1 MPFLSKNATR
11 SCGLTPARRKPCATC
26 AERDKSCD
34 QVSVRSPKTRAT
46 AFGCL
51 RALSRTMLATS
62 PTFKPGV
69 DFFAGFFF
77 ADFFATFF
85 ATFFLAVFFLPDFF
99 TLFFADL
106 FATFFLAA
114 FFLPDFFLTAFL
126 ALFFVRFLF
135 AFLPFDFL
143 RDAICLR

>member
-26 AERDKSCD
+26 AERDRSWA
-34 QVSVRSPKTRAT
+34 QVKVRSPRTRET

-62 PTFKPGV
+62 PTFKPGA
-69 DFFAGFFF
+69 DFFADFFTIFF
-77 ADFFATFF
+77 ADFFATL
-85 ATFFLAVFFLPDFF
+85 FLAVFFLPDFL

-114 FFLPDFFLTAFL
+114 FFLPDFFLPTFL
-126 ALFFVRFLF
+126 VLFALFLF
-135 AFLPFDFL
+135 DFLPFDFL
-143 RDAICLR
+143 RDAICPR